1 MDKWLAD
8 TLTTLLV
15 ALVGSAAVYWVL
27 MFLAR
32 HVIPERILAPKLVT
46 HMKKT
51 IRLPLAFL
59 VLLFG
64 LGGAVAF
71 MDLPETLK
79 RGLPWGLAVLQIV
92 VTAWF
97 AIRCTGIGCEFVNN
111 AFDVKIKDNLKARKV
126 HTQVRVVEQIIVT
139 LIVFFALAA
148 FLMTFDKVRQLGV
161 SLLASAGV
169 LGIIL
174 GFAAQKSIAT
184 LFAGVQIA
192 LTQPIRIDDV
202 VIVEGEWGWIEEI
215 TLTYVVVKI
224 WDLRR
229 LVVPITFFLE
239 KPFQN
244 WTRVSADILGT
255 VFIYADYTVPVDAV
269 RAELDRI
276 CKSSELWD
284 RKVCGLQVT
293 NATATTVE
301 MRVLVSAKDSPA
313 AWNLRCL
320 VREEL
325 IDFLQKNY
333 PLSLPRTRVAVD
345 PLPGGPPSPAKQ
357 NTQSF

>member
-1 MDKWLAD
+1 MVDI
-8 TLTTLLV
+8 LTTLLV
-15 ALVGSAAVYWVL
+15 ALAGAALIYAAL

-32 HVIPERILAPKLVT
+32 HVIPERILTPKLVT
-46 HMKKT
+46 YMMKA
-51 IRLPLAFL
+51 IRIPLAFL
-59 VLLFG
+59 ILLFG

-71 MDLPETLK
+71 MDLPEGVM
-79 RGLPWGLAVLQIV
+79 RVLPWGLTVLQIV

-97 AIRCTGIGCEFVNN
+97 AIRCAGIGREFVNN

-126 HTQVRVVEQIIVT
+126 HTQVHVVEQIIVT
-139 LIVFFALAA
+139 LIVFFAIAA
-148 FLMTFDKVRQLGV
+148 FLMSFDKVRQLGV

-184 LFAGVQIA
+184 LFAGIQIA

-255 VFIYADYTVPVDAV
+255 VFIYADYTVPVDAI
-269 RAELDRI
+269 RTELDRI
-276 CKSSELWD
+276 CQSSHLWD

-293 NATATTVE
+293 NTTATTVE
-301 MRVLVSAKDSPA
+301 MRALVSAKDSPT
-313 AWNLRCL
+313 AWDLRCL
-320 VREEL
+320 VREKL
-325 IDFLQKNY
+325 IFFLQKNY

-345 PLPGGPPSPAKQ
+345 PLPGGPSSPAKQ
-357 NTQSF
+357 SIQAF